1 MTPFEIQNLHDL
13 SNYLRC
19 RESLITSILDSDF
32 HIIDNLQNELN
43 SRNWY
48 HDYFSGKY
56 KGKIIIQKMYIP
68 KKKKTNSYR
77 VVYSIK
83 TDAYSNILKT
93 LNSHLST
100 LYLPY
105 DNVHGFIQYRGIKT
119 NATQHLG
126 KKLLLTVD
134 IYEFFETVDINLIVN
149 AFVKLGFNENISEIL
164 SRIVTLYQ
172 TLVKGYNTS
181 PIIANM
187 VCEEMDKELNKIAVN
202 DIIYTRYAD
211 DLYFSSDHE
220 LPKLELIEQ
229 IINKNGFALNH
240 AKTKLMRR
248 GEKQYVTGLTIFDKN
263 NPRISKKIKRN
274 LRLEIYHIKKWGML
288 HHTLNQLGHSY
299 EQYENLI
306 KVQYEVESKI
316 EENYNRIN
324 GWIQFIRSI
333 ELRCGNKLF
342 NDLNNTAFS

>member
-1 MTPFEIQNLHDL
+1 
-13 SNYLRC
+13 
-19 RESLITSILDSDF
+19 
-32 HIIDNLQNELN
+32 
-43 SRNWY
+43 
-48 HDYFSGKY
+48 
-56 KGKIIIQKMYIP
+56 
-68 KKKKTNSYR
+68 
-77 VVYSIK
+77 
-83 TDAYSNILKT
+83 
-93 LNSHLST
+93 
-100 LYLPY
+100 
-105 DNVHGFIQYRGIKT
+105 
-119 NATQHLG
+119 
-126 KKLLLTVD
+126 
-134 IYEFFETVDINLIVN
+134 
-149 AFVKLGFNENISEIL
+149 
-164 SRIVTLYQ
+164 
-172 TLVKGYNTS
+172 
-181 PIIANM
+181 M